1 MKLGQDATRDQP
13 QGEGNKRQGRGAD
26 NSQAKDKRKETP
38 PHSERHTTAKQKDT
52 AKAQAETP
60 AQQKHHKKEP
70 NTRGSETQDQGQKTA
85 GRARPKPKNVQNQP
99 NKNGGQEGTGPHG
112 GPQKDPHHTAS
123 KREQITTRCPGTKGT
138 GDQKQKAR
146 QQNRRE
152 RRRRGEG
159 RYVKLRVDIQG
170 NVV

>member
-70 NTRGSETQDQGQKTA
+70 STRGSETQDQGQKTA
-85 GRARPKPKNVQNQP
+85 GRARPKPRTRKINLT
-99 NKNGGQEGTGPHG
+99 KTGARRGQ
-112 GPQKDPHHTAS
+112 DPTEARKKTPTTPPAS
-123 KREQITTRCPGTKGT
+123 GSKSQRGAQGQRAQETKSKSETTKSKGEE
-138 GDQKQKAR
+138 KK
-146 QQNRRE
+146 
-152 RRRRGEG
+152 GEG